1 MDASWAERVMRTGD
15 YVQAHLDAGLEPGEL
30 AGVAGLSLH
39 HFHRVFRGMTGESVM
54 GFVRRLRLER
64 AASQLKFARAPVT
77 DVAIASGY
85 GSHEAFTRAFRA
97 RFGMAPCEYRSRE
110 RKAVEDDCE
119 VSFRVELERTCLALR
134 QLGSYAGCAATWQ
147 HLLQWSTSAGIT
159 SLASIGLCYDDPD
172 ITDQA
177 RLRYDAC
184 LVVSPEVASTA
195 RGPVV
200 PKVVPG
206 GRYAV
211 ALHVGGYDTLEETY
225 VALLGRALPHRGLE
239 LFDEPVVEVY
249 VDDPETTPPENLRT
263 EIQVR
268 VR

>member
-15 YVQAHLDAGLEPGEL
+15 YVQAHLDAGLEPVEL

-64 AASQLKFARAPVT
+64 AAFQLKFGRAPVT
-77 DVAIASGY
+77 DVAMASGY
-85 GSHEAFTRAFRA
+85 GSHEAFTRAFQA
-97 RFGMAPCEYRSRE
+97 RFGMAPSEFRSRE
-110 RKAVEDDCE
+110 RKAADGDGE
-119 VSFRVELERTCLALR
+119 VTFRVEPERTCLALR
-134 QLGSYAGCAATWQ
+134 QVGSYAGCAATWQ
-147 HLLQWSTSAGIT
+147 HLMAWSVAEGIAAH
-159 SLASIGLCYDDPD
+159 ASIGLCYDDPD
-172 ITDQA
+172 ITEQA

-184 LVVSPEVASTA
+184 LVVPPEVAA
-195 RGPVV
+195 VAKGPVV

-211 ALHVGGYDTLEETY
+211 ALHMGGYDTLEETY

-249 VDDPETTPPENLRT
+249 VDDPETTPPENRRT